1 MGLGGDARMVID
13 QMVFDPATQ
22 TGVQAFSLVQGAFVI
37 ASGAI
42 GKFDPESVSVRTPV
56 ATIGI
61 RGQTYGVSLD
71 AISGETTVPIL
82 AGASQI
88 TNDQGAIELRTAGPP
103 HTEACRARIE
113 GVSKCL
119 SLGSA

>member
-61 RGQTYGVSLD
+61 RGTKYGVSLD
-71 AISGETTVPIL
+71 AISGETTGTIL
-82 AGASQI
+82 EGAVHI
-88 TNDQGAIELRTAGPP
+88 TTDAGAIELRQAGQS
-103 HTEACRARIE
+103 TSIGRATGGERE
-113 GVSKCL
+113 GQYV
-119 SLGSA
+119 